1 MKQIRQINRFFAVLT
16 LTAIN
21 AIVIPATC
29 QGQGYTITTVAGGGS
44 GPGYGDGGQATSAV
58 LREPTGAA
66 VDAAGNLY
74 IADSFNAV
82 WKVAPNGIISTVAG
96 SYQAPGFSGD
106 GGPATEASLFSPT
119 GLAVDGAGN
128 LYIADLGNNR
138 VRKVSPDGTITTVAG
153 GGSPASGNGDG
164 GPAISAKLSAPGG
177 IAFDASGNMYISE
190 GGLGGSRI
198 RRVSPNGTISTIAG
212 NGTLSFSGDNGPA
225 SSAAL
230 NVPLGIAVDA
240 AGNLYI
246 ADGGNCRI
254 RKVSASGIITTVAGN
269 GAVSFSGDGG
279 PATSA
284 GFEATW
290 VAVDSAGNLY
300 IVDGGNER
308 VRLVNTSGI
317 ITTIAGN
324 GVLGTSGDGGP
335 ATSAELNVPF
345 GIALGAGGK
354 VYVTDG
360 GGGRVRMLTPS
371 ASSGSSPSIAS
382 GGIVSAGA
390 FGAFTSVAPGSWI
403 EIYGTNVAADSRLW
417 SGADFT
423 GVNAP
428 TSLDGTSVTVGGQ
441 SAFVSYISPNQV
453 NVQVP
458 SNVNTGSQPIIVTT
472 ASGASAAYTITVN
485 AQQPGLLAPNSFIIG
500 GKQYIAAFFQDGA
513 FALPPG
519 AIAGVSSRRAQ
530 PGDILTLWGIGFG
543 PTTPNTPAGQLVP
556 QLNTLAAPFHM
567 LFGQT
572 EATLQYD
579 GLEPNAVGLYQF
591 NVVVPN
597 VASSD
602 AVPLTFTL
610 GGVAGTQTLYIAVQ
624 NGALATQVQ
633 SLTLSA
639 SSVTAGGSVLGTVLL
654 TASAPAGGA
663 VVLLSSN
670 STAASVP
677 ATVTVP
683 AGSTSATFTVSTT
696 TVGANQTATLTAS
709 YSGSSAQATL
719 TVTPPSPPP
728 FLTLSAAP
736 LLFQPVGFASGNIG
750 LSLALNA
757 DNTTYTATIGGSPT
771 FTNGTFSAQGQTFT
785 ANVLQPSTISP
796 PYGLFVAPGTNF
808 YLISGASLTFTLAP
822 KLAGFPT
829 GNLSGTLS
837 VTGTPYPGGGAPV
850 TLSGAISGSYVATL
864 GH

>member
-1 MKQIRQINRFFAVLT
+1 
-16 LTAIN
+16 
-21 AIVIPATC
+21 
-29 QGQGYTITTVAGGGS
+29 
-44 GPGYGDGGQATSAV
+44 
-58 LREPTGAA
+58 
-66 VDAAGNLY
+66 
-74 IADSFNAV
+74 
-82 WKVAPNGIISTVAG
+82 
-96 SYQAPGFSGD
+96 
-106 GGPATEASLFSPT
+106 
-119 GLAVDGAGN
+119 
-128 LYIADLGNNR
+128 
-138 VRKVSPDGTITTVAG
+138 
-153 GGSPASGNGDG
+153 
-164 GPAISAKLSAPGG
+164 
-177 IAFDASGNMYISE
+177 
-190 GGLGGSRI
+190 
-198 RRVSPNGTISTIAG
+198 
-212 NGTLSFSGDNGPA
+212 
-225 SSAAL
+225 
-230 NVPLGIAVDA
+230 
-240 AGNLYI
+240 
-246 ADGGNCRI
+246 
-254 RKVSASGIITTVAGN
+254 
-269 GAVSFSGDGG
+269 
-279 PATSA
+279 
-284 GFEATW
+284 
-290 VAVDSAGNLY
+290 
-300 IVDGGNER
+300 
-308 VRLVNTSGI
+308 
-317 ITTIAGN
+317 
-324 GVLGTSGDGGP
+324 
-335 ATSAELNVPF
+335 
-345 GIALGAGGK
+345 
-354 VYVTDG
+354 
-360 GGGRVRMLTPS
+360 MLTPS

-709 YSGSSAQATL
+709 YSESSAQATL

-750 LSLALNA
+750 LSLVLNA
-757 DNTTYTATIGGSPT
+757 ACSWLPAPT
-771 FTNGTFSAQGQTFT
+771 
-785 ANVLQPSTISP
+785 ST
-796 PYGLFVAPGTNF
+796 
-808 YLISGASLTFTLAP
+808 
-822 KLAGFPT
+822 
-829 GNLSGTLS
+829 
-837 VTGTPYPGGGAPV
+837 
-850 TLSGAISGSYVATL
+850 
-864 GH
+864 